1 MPNDG
6 LQVSWGSSFN
16 PTLQEINPS
25 IIRGNQDLVN
35 CCIQLTLADCTS
47 SEMLYGEELH
57 GWLSAGELA

>member
-25 IIRGNQDLVN
+25 IIYKKSRLCDLM
-35 CCIQLTLADCTS
+35 CLA
-47 SEMLYGEELH
+47 EI
-57 GWLSAGELA
+57 A